1 MTDRAQLLI
10 RGRLERLERS
20 VGRSLPSPGEGS
32 AGMSSDE
39 REHLLSNAVD
49 LYMNELA
56 WENIT
61 DEEQLEGGPITQLA
75 FPGLLAFVR
84 GLLLA
89 ETMPDSL
96 APADPRPEV
105 VCDVLEYLAERV
117 INLQENPESASEHTP
132 RAHDELTMTD
142 HLIDLVLFEY
152 LGLREEEIQQI
163 ENAATRA

>member
-20 VGRSLPSPGEGS
+20 VGRSLPSPAEGS
-32 AGMSSDE
+32 AGLSSDE

-61 DEEQLEGGPITQLA
+61 DEEQLDGGPITQLA

-117 INLQENPESASEHTP
+117 ISLQENPESASEHTP

-152 LGLREEEIQQI
+152 LGLRKEEIQEI
-163 ENAATRA
+163 ENAAPRA